1 MTQNNL
7 YNPIFL
13 FTLLIII
20 ITINTISSIHFM
32 MILLAGILFMGFSV
46 CLKNKYLYSLFFIIL
61 TFIFIEINAGL
72 KPLSLTLL
80 SLFLYIF
87 VIPLI
92 NRVVSLHKFDDYI
105 FILLFYVGI
114 IIIWS
119 ISMDMTFDIFT
130 TILINLL
137 IDLLIFGVF
146 F

>member
-7 YNPIFL
+7 HNPIFL
-13 FTLLIII
+13 FTLLIFI

-46 CLKNKYLYSLFFIIL
+46 CLKNKYLYSLCFIIL

-105 FILLFYVGI
+105 FIFLFYVGI

-130 TILINLL
+130 TILINLI
-137 IDLLIFGVF
+137 IDLLFFGVF

>member
-1 MTQNNL
+1 
-7 YNPIFL
+7 
-13 FTLLIII
+13 
-20 ITINTISSIHFM
+20 M

-46 CLKNKYLYSLFFIIL
+46 CLKNK
-61 TFIFIEINAGL
+61 
-72 KPLSLTLL
+72 
-80 SLFLYIF
+80 FLYIF

-130 TILINLL
+130 TILINLI
-137 IDLLIFGVF
+137 IDLLFFGVF

>member
-13 FTLLIII
+13 FTLLIFI

-130 TILINLL
+130 TILINLI
-137 IDLLIFGVF
+137 IDLLFFGVF